1 MPETP
6 PGTGP
11 AIGIVGLGRLGSALR
26 SVCRAGGTRVC
37 LTASRGAGWSVEAV
51 PDVLVDASAPEA
63 HGDVLDYCA
72 THRVPLVACVS
83 NLTDTQWK
91 ALEGLAEVVPVVRAT
106 NLSFAHYLQV
116 RIAEFTASLT
126 TGRFGATTTVRER
139 HPLGKAHRPSA
150 TALALADTWA
160 RASGRPVADIADER
174 AGLPVSEH
182 ELTHTW
188 DGESLHVRH
197 HVGSWTVPALGALAA
212 ADWAH
217 AAPPGLATMR
227 TVYDDL
233 TARGFRLDQPGS
245 ATPGTVLPQ
254 PPAGRPPRRVVG
266 PPEYARYAGDPPPCD
281 APHRTP
287 RPDPT

>member
-6 PGTGP
+6 ASVGP
-11 AIGIVGLGRLGSALR
+11 SVGPDGGLTVGIVGLGRLGSALE
-26 SVCRAGGTRVC
+26 SVCRADGTRIS
-37 LTASRGAGWSVEAV
+37 LTASRRGGWSAEAV

-63 HGDVLDYCA
+63 HADVLDYCA

-83 NLTDTQWK
+83 NLADTQWK
-91 ALEGLAEVVPVVRAT
+91 ALEELADVVPVVRAT

-116 RIAEFTASLT
+116 RIAEFTAALT
-126 TGRFGATTTVRER
+126 TGRFGPATTVRER

-160 RASGRPVADIADER
+160 GASGRAVADIADER

-197 HVGSWTVPALGALAA
+197 HVGSWTVPARGALVAA
-212 ADWAH
+212 RWAR
-217 AAPPGLATMR
+217 AAPPGLVTMR
-227 TVYDDL
+227 SVYDDL
-233 TARGFRLDQPGS
+233 TAR
-245 ATPGTVLPQ
+245 TVHDDLT
-254 PPAGRPPRRVVG
+254 
-266 PPEYARYAGDPPPCD
+266 ARSTA
-281 APHRTP
+281 
-287 RPDPT
+287 